1 MQRDF
6 LTATKGG
13 LIVSCQALEGEP
25 LHSSCIM
32 SRMAYAAVSGGACG
46 IRANSTEDIR
56 EIQKAV
62 SVPMIGIIKKDYP
75 DSEVYITPTVDEV
88 DALMKTGVDV
98 ISMDATNRV
107 RPGGRTLTDFF
118 TEVRRKYPNQLFM
131 ADCAT
136 YEEGCFAEKLG
147 FDIVSTT
154 LSGYTSETRGN
165 ILPDIALVKRFCQN
179 LKIPVIAEGGIW
191 SPEALAGIFGI
202 RGLHAAVVGSAITRP
217 QEITRRFVQALNH
230 GGQDENT
237 DN

>member
-13 LIVSCQALEGEP
+13 LIVSCQALEEEP
-25 LHSSCIM
+25 LHSSYIM
-32 SRMAYAAVSGGACG
+32 SRMACAAVSGGACG

-56 EIQKAV
+56 EIQKTV
-62 SVPMIGIIKKDYP
+62 SIPMIGIIKKDYP
-75 DSEVYITPTVDEV
+75 DTEIYITPAMDEV

-118 TEVRRKYPNQLFM
+118 TEVRRKYPDQLFM

-136 YEEGCFAEKLG
+136 YEEGCLAEKLG

-154 LSGYTSETRGN
+154 LSGYTRETRGN
-165 ILPDIALVKRFCQN
+165 QLPDIALIKRYCQD
-179 LKIPVIAEGGIW
+179 LKVPVIAEGGIW